1 MLIRTRQ
8 FLAPPIFEDDEEKTR
23 TAALLSA
30 TWLVVT
36 LAALVGIVL
45 LFVTELGKLTP
56 ALITNIV
63 LFGLLLALRFVLVRG
78 YVRVTSVL
86 LLCVLWLNTTALIY
100 VTDGIQHPATS
111 SYLVIV
117 ILASLLLGER
127 AAVMFGSF
135 SVLALLVLFYA
146 QTNDLLDFTVTSES
160 NVLFGWWVA
169 LTIILSLTVLLL
181 RFAVRGIDQGFER
194 ARHNERALAESHR
207 EMQASRDALQARTRD
222 LERQSVRLRA
232 AAEVGRTAASIRD
245 LDQLLSQVVHLIS
258 EYFDFYHAG
267 IFLLDET
274 GRHAVLR
281 AASSP
286 GGMQMLAEG
295 HRLAVGEQGI
305 VGHVTGVREPRIAL
319 DVGEEAVH
327 FEYPHLPHT
336 RSEIALP
343 LVAGDRLLGALDIQS
358 TEQAA
363 FSPEDIT
370 VLQVLTNQV
379 AVAIENAYLFVEG
392 QAALEA
398 ERRAYGE
405 ISTQAWTQMMGEQAD
420 LGYLC
425 DAQRI
430 LPAGDQWQ
438 PEMVQARQA
447 GQTVQEGGSTVA
459 IPIKIRDHA
468 TGAVRLRKPDDAG
481 EWTTDEITLMEDLT
495 RQLGLTLESARH
507 YRETQRRALREQMT
521 TEITARIRE
530 TLDMDTV
537 LQTAIREMGDR
548 LSIARVEVRMSSE
561 DKGQEGHS

>member
-194 ARHNERALAESHR
+194 ARHNEHALAESQR

>member
-181 RFAVRGIDQGFER
+181 RFAVRSIAEGFER